1 MHNQPKKQKM
11 RKIIII
17 GLSILLVLGSVLLAK
32 YFIDNKKKP
41 KPRNNKIVKTVFT
54 QEVQNSTIPLVI
66 TTNGNLVAKNKIDL
80 YSEVQGVLKPN
91 LKEFKSGTPFSK
103 GQTILKINSDEF
115 YANLQAQK
123 SNLFNA
129 LTAVMPDIRLD
140 FPNEYNKWLSFVNNF
155 DLNKTIPEL
164 PKTNSNQEKFFISG
178 RGIYSSYYNVK
189 NLEVKL
195 AKYTIRAPFNGILTE
210 ALVNPGTLIRPG
222 QKLGEFINP
231 SVYEI
236 GVSVKSEYRDLLK
249 LGKQVKLS
257 NLEKT
262 NTWNGKVVRINGK
275 VDTSTQSIKVFIQ
288 VQGSNLKEGQYLEI
302 DLEAKSEENAFIV
315 QRSLLLDN
323 SKLFIVKDSKLEL
336 ITVNPVFENLNT
348 VVIKGIPNGTQL
360 LSKAVPGAHQGML
373 VKVYNETKN

>member
-1 MHNQPKKQKM
+1 M

-91 LKEFKSGTPFSK
+91 SKEFKSGTRFSK
-103 GQTILKINSDEF
+103 GQTILNINSDEF

-178 RGIYSSYYNVK
+178 RGIFSSYYNVK

-195 AKYTIRAPFNGILTE
+195 SKYTIRAPFNGILTE

-302 DLEAKSEENAFIV
+302 DLEAKAQENAFVV

-336 ITVNPVFENLNT
+336 ITVNSVFENLNT
-348 VVIKGIPNGTQL
+348 MVVTGIPNGTQL
-360 LSKAVPGAHQGML
+360 LSKVVPGAHQGML